1 MSKLLD
7 IVSKLG
13 KAYGPKHEKALR
25 TLWGSMLERAPL
37 DSMAFYSD
45 AHFVACELAEEF
57 ETTVSRAALVLAST
71 SHATD
76 PARNLTLAR
85 AYLSDGLSGLRDVG
99 GMMNTHGLACQ
110 SSEYYLDRE
119 FARPWQELTTELA
132 EAIADDIARLPGHGP
147 KTAAFGLAI
156 AGADVLVVDRWT
168 ARHVCGFLRPNSA
181 GNGPYR
187 DAFKRWALDSLGSIR
202 EAQAALWH
210 VERSEGSRAKRAAFY
225 GGSHATV

>member
-1 MSKLLD
+1 VMKLPN

-13 KAYGPKHEKALR
+13 KAYTPKHERALR

-57 ETTVSRAALVLAST
+57 ETTVARTSLVLAST

-85 AYLSDGLSGLRDVG
+85 AYLSDGMRGLQDAGAMAVHR
-99 GMMNTHGLACQ
+99 LACQ
-110 SSEYYLDRE
+110 SAEHYAERE

-156 AGADVLVVDRWT
+156 AGADILVVDRWT
-168 ARHVCGFLRPNSA
+168 AKHVCGYSRPNSA

-187 DAFKRWALDSLGSIR
+187 EAFKRWALDSLGSIR

-225 GGSHATV
+225 GGSHV